1 MRKSA
6 LLHLLPIVLLA
17 ACGGGDRPVGTFEDL
32 PESERY
38 GGTAVIAYISDIPDM
53 NPLTSTETLA
63 AEMQQF
69 VLFLPVLHYD
79 ADLQPAPALARSWEV
94 NADTTELT
102 LHLRDDV
109 FWHDGVKTS
118 AYDLKFAYD
127 TAQDP
132 ATGFPNTA
140 FWTHYGEAEV
150 VDSFTMRIEMEPHA
164 EFMDPWR
171 TFTAVPQ
178 HILGDVAP
186 ANMRTAPFSTQQPV
200 GNGPFRFVSREVG
213 QSWTFEANP
222 DFPEELGGRPYL
234 DRLVFRTIPETSTQ
248 LTELFT
254 GRVDFVVA
262 PPPDQADL
270 IENDPNTRLISYMDR
285 TFIIIGWN
293 QLRPPFDDER
303 VRRALTMGIN
313 REGIVEATLYGHG
326 SLANSTVPP
335 FFWQYDPEAGSDLGY
350 NPEEAARLFAEAGF
364 TMGPDGILL
373 KPDGQPFTFTLNTN
387 QGNKVREDIAAI
399 AQADLRRIG
408 VDLRIQVLEW
418 GTLLDRVN
426 DPENRNFDAVLI
438 GWRTEFRIDDSDLFH
453 CDKRDEPYQWVNHC
467 DPQVD
472 MFLDSLPKIA
482 DRDAAEP
489 LWSDYQQLIAQQQ
502 PYTFIYYQDRLHGVH
517 QRLRNVISDPR
528 GDWVGIDRWYV
539 VGQR

>member
-1 MRKSA
+1 MRKSV
-6 LLHLLPIVLLA
+6 LSLLA
-17 ACGGGDRPVGTFEDL
+17 FTTLLSACGGGDSSQAFEDL
-32 PESERY
+32 PEEERY
-38 GGTAVIAYISDIPDM
+38 GGTAVIAYISDIPDI

-63 AEMQQF
+63 SEMQQF
-69 VLFLPVLHYD
+69 VLFLPVLQYD
-79 ADLQPAPALARSWEV
+79 ANLQPAPAFARSWEV

-102 LHLRDDV
+102 FHLRDDV
-109 FWHDGVKTS
+109 YWHDGVKTT

-127 TAQDP
+127 MARNP
-132 ATGFPNTA
+132 ETGFPNTA
-140 FWTHYGEAEV
+140 FWTHYGEAAV
-150 VDSFTMRIEMEPHA
+150 VDSFTMTVKLRPHA
-164 EFMDPWR
+164 EFLDPWR
-171 TFTAVPQ
+171 TFPAVPK
-178 HILGDVAP
+178 HILGDVP
-186 ANMRTAPFSTQQPV
+186 AAQMRTHPFSTQSPV
-200 GNGPFRFVSREVG
+200 GNGPFRFVSHEAG

-234 DRLVFRTIPETSTQ
+234 DRIVFRTIPEPAAQ
-248 LTELFT
+248 LTELFA
-254 GRVDFVVA
+254 GRIDFVVA

-270 IENDPNTRLISYMDR
+270 VERNPNARLISYMDR

-313 REGIVEATLYGHG
+313 REQIVDATLYGHG
-326 SLANSTVPP
+326 TLANSTVPP
-335 FFWQYDPEAGSDLGY
+335 FFWQYDPEAGADLGY
-350 NPEEAARLFAEAGF
+350 NPEEAARLFEEAGF
-364 TMGPDGILL
+364 TKGPDGILR

-399 AQADLRRIG
+399 AQADLRRLG
-408 VDLRIQVLEW
+408 VDMRIQVLEW

-426 DPENRNFDAVLI
+426 DPKNRNFDAVLI

-472 MFLDSLPKIA
+472 MYLDTLPLIA
-482 DRDAAEP
+482 DREQARP
-489 LWSDYQQLIAQQQ
+489 LWSQYQRLIAQQQ

-517 QRLRNVISDPR
+517 ERLRNVISDPR

-539 VGQR
+539 VGGR